1 MKKTTYTKPKI
12 LVVRLQAANQMLT
25 VSGSGRAVNS
35 VSNSEGFSFDSNG
48 VDDTDDLR

>member
-25 VSGSGRAVNS
+25 VSGRAVNS